1 MIETAFTPWMS
12 LSGGILI
19 GLASTLLMA
28 TLGRVLGATG
38 ILAGFIRPAGAEDWA
53 WRAALLAGMV
63 SGPLVVLALTG
74 QMPR

>member
-38 ILAGFIRPAGAEDWA
+38 ILAGFIRRQGPRTGPGAPRCWPGWSA
-53 WRAALLAGMV
+53 ARWSCWR
-63 SGPLVVLALTG
+63 
-74 QMPR
+74 